1 MAESQQTQAAPATDI
16 NINFKD
22 STLIVSPTA
31 GVDGFEK
38 DSYDTAVLVTEL
50 EINNPEE
57 RLVEIPLP
65 FPTKSYTASIA
76 VISKGADEYS
86 DRLFQVT
93 KVKGNTERFIPYL
106 QKMGVPAE
114 VLGDKKKL
122 KKLLEGF
129 RVGLINIPQGTVLLR
144 IEASEIVKPNTVLD
158 VNRKTFTFKTYA
170 PLPSFVVGSGATM
183 RLTAIFKQ
191 VDRFPRSIGQVQTNP
206 YGDAVGLPEPTVYD
220 GIPGEKIFHWEWRN
234 DPVIDWTVTYQ

>member
-1 MAESQQTQAAPATDI
+1 MAETQQNQAVPATDLS
-16 NINFKD
+16 INFKD
-22 STLIVSPTA
+22 STLVVSPTA
-31 GVDGFEK
+31 AIDGFEQ
-38 DSYDTAVLVTEL
+38 DSYDSAVLVTEL
-50 EINNPEE
+50 ELSNPVE

-93 KVKGNTERFIPYL
+93 KVKGDGSRFVPYL
-106 QKMGVPAE
+106 QKMGVPADI
-114 VLGDKKKL
+114 LNNKKEL

-129 RVGLINIPQGTVLLR
+129 RVGLINIPQGTVVLR
-144 IEASEIVKPNTVLD
+144 IEASEVVTADASDP
-158 VNRKTFTFKTYA
+158 NRKTFKFRTYA
-170 PLPSFVVGSGATM
+170 PLPSFNVGSGASM

-191 VDRFPRSIGQVQTNP
+191 TDRYPRTITQAQSNP
-206 YGDAVGLPEPTVYD
+206 YGDSVNLPEPTEYD
-220 GIPGEKIFHWEWRN
+220 GISGEKIFHWEWRN